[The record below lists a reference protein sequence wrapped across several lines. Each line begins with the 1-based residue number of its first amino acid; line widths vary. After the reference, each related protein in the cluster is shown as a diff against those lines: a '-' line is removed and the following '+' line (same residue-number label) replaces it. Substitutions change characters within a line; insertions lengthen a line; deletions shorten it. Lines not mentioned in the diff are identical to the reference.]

1 MAGGGWQASVFV
13 LLRPGRAALE
23 EMRSTSPGQR
33 LAGRPQDLADL
44 RELEAIHGPLPIRLI
59 LGLDV
64 DAR

>member
-13 LLRPGRAALE
+13 LRPGRAAPE

-33 LAGRPQDLADL
+33 LAGRPQNLADL

-59 LGLDV
+59 PGLAV

>member
-1 MAGGGWQASVFV
+1 
-13 LLRPGRAALE
+13 
-23 EMRSTSPGQR
+23 MRSTSPGQR